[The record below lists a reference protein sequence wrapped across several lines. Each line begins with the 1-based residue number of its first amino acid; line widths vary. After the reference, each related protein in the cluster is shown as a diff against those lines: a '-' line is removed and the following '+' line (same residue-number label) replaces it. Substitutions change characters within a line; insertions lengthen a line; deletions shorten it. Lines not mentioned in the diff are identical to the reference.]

1 MLGTEP
7 SISTDTDVSR
17 GASTDIS
24 SVEMPQMTQCQFEF
38 MAVLC
43 MKEQIKV
50 DVSDTAHIRFQEV
63 IFYDISKQL
72 TCFWNSWGSE
82 PASRH
87 ECRLGPRPGTNASDI
102 EVDTRCPLSDAMSF
116 GASIS

>member
-1 MLGTEP
+1 
-7 SISTDTDVSR
+7 
-17 GASTDIS
+17 
-24 SVEMPQMTQCQFEF
+24 MTQCRFEF

-43 MKEQIKV
+43 MKEQIEI

-72 TCFWNSWGSE
+72 TCFWNRWSSE

-87 ECRLGPRPGTNASDI
+87 ECRLGPRPGTDASEI
-102 EVDTRCPLSDAMSF
+102 KSIR
-116 GASIS
+116 GALCLT